1 MKTKIVGLLKFLFP
15 EWQIYDDYKK
25 HGLISKNYRKSTSGN
40 QSRIPQSTGRSNPPI
55 ASENRAGGQGN
66 VSAPY
71 QTASRNNSMEVPMQT
86 SRISEENINIIF
98 RQLYGLLG
106 SEWIGQRRYLESLS
120 IAFKRPF
127 VTGMHPLKPKNSI
140 FIFGHKG
147 SGRKSSVTRMA
158 SLLKDRR
165 LVQYETVSRID
176 LASYTTAT
184 EYQLFL
190 SDLYKSLYAKS
201 DIVLF
206 ENIEKA
212 PSNVVD
218 TIAQLTRSGTYTLSA
233 RYTQHEN
240 RLMDATGVLDQQTIS
255 EIHANQKYFVFLS
268 ERKEKDA
275 YHMFGSDF
283 MDAIG
288 DLIHIDPFT
297 EAEIQQ
303 IGIRIL
309 ENLKAKCASDL
320 AVTLSYD
327 PEVSQFLAKQ
337 FKTVTG
343 ISGLNEIAEQ
353 HIYQP
358 ISEVKLKSPG
368 KIDEY
373 VHIKIENEKY
383 VALTRTEMI
392 LLENFLRGMKESSI
406 ADIKKELEQIV
417 GIDSVKDYIL
427 KIEDNLKIQQLRES
441 KGFSRTNI
449 SMHMVFTGNPGTGK
463 TTIARIV
470 AKYLKAIGVLST
482 GQLREVTRADLVG
495 EYVGQTA
502 RLTNDVIK
510 SALGGVLFID
520 EAYTLSRNEHDT
532 FGIEAID
539 TLVKGMEDYRDE
551 LVVILAGYS
560 EEMKQFLNTNPGLRS
575 RFPNIVQ
582 FEDYTPDEMW
592 EISRIISKQKGY
604 RITDS
609 CKDAMLKLF
618 EKSQIKGKND
628 SGNGRLV
635 RNIIEAAILKQSS
648 RLIHETDA
656 PMDELTYEDFAFED
670 NSKFDLEA
678 RLSQVVGLENVKQLI
693 RTQQNLLIAE
703 KKRREA
709 GLKVDATQSLHMIFS
724 GNPGTGK
731 TTVARIMAN
740 MFKEMGLLK
749 SGNFVE
755 VDSGGLTGEHA
766 GQTSKK
772 TEEIFRSALGGV
784 LFIDEAY
791 GLASNTGYG
800 QEAVNTLVKLM
811 EDHREDIVVI
821 LAGYNKEMKEF
832 LKSNSGLESRFPL
845 QVNFPDYTDTEL
857 FDIAKIISSSKGFI
871 LTKESE
877 GVLKEQI
884 AVLHKQSSRHS
895 GNGRMVRNYLEEIT
909 RNQSLRIAMADVAV
923 EEMNVIL
930 PQDIKP
936 TESVLK
942 NYDLETALASIAG
955 LEEVKNHVR
964 SLHALLRI
972 QAKRKKLGLPVDEN
986 KTLHMI
992 FTGNPGTGKT
1002 MMARVIA
1009 NVLYSLGIIKA
1020 NKLVETDRS
1029 GLVAGFVGQTAI
1041 KTREVIEEAMDGVL
1055 FIDEAYALAQGGA
1068 GDFGK
1073 EAIDTLV
1080 KMMDDHRDRLVV
1092 ILAGYTEDME
1102 RFLSVNSGLKSRFPT
1117 IIEFPDYELM
1127 ELMEIAQ
1134 KFYNDH
1140 GFKLTVEAVEKL
1152 EQVFIEGSTDSN
1164 FGNGRYVR
1172 NVYERSLNLQAS
1184 RLSNIEQLTEADLTE
1199 ITAEDIER
1207 V

>member
-1 MKTKIVGLLKFLFP
+1 MLAK
-15 EWQIYDDYKK
+15 Q
-25 HGLISKNYRKSTSGN
+25 
-40 QSRIPQSTGRSNPPI
+40 
-55 ASENRAGGQGN
+55 
-66 VSAPY
+66 
-71 QTASRNNSMEVPMQT
+71 
-86 SRISEENINIIF
+86 
-98 RQLYGLLG
+98 
-106 SEWIGQRRYLESLS
+106 WIGQGRYLEQLS

-140 FIFGHKG
+140 FIFGHPG
-147 SGRKSSVTRMA
+147 SGRKTSVTRMTN
-158 SLLKDRR
+158 LLKENK
-165 LVQYETVSRID
+165 LINHETISKIN

-218 TIAQLTRSGTYTLSA
+218 TIAQLTKTGAYTLSA
-233 RYTQHEN
+233 RYTQERN
-240 RLMDATGVLDQQTIS
+240 RLMDATGVLAQQTIS

-268 ERKEKDA
+268 ERMEEDV

-288 DLIHIDPFT
+288 DLVHTDPFT
-297 EAEIQQ
+297 ESETEQ
-303 IGIRIL
+303 IAARIL
-309 ENLKAKCASDL
+309 EDIKAKCASDL

-327 PEVSQFLAKQ
+327 AAVSQLLAKQ

-343 ISGLNEIAEQ
+343 ISGLKEIADQ
-353 HIYQP
+353 YIYQP
-358 ISEVKLKSPG
+358 LSEVKLRSPE
-368 KIDEY
+368 KLNEY
-373 VHIKIENEKY
+373 VHIKIEFGKY
-383 VALTRTEMI
+383 AAFTGAESL
-392 LLENFLRGMKESSI
+392 LLEDFMRGMKEASI

-417 GIDSVKDYIL
+417 GIDSVKEYIL
-427 KIEDNLKIQQLRES
+427 KLEDNLKIQQLRES
-441 KGFSRTNI
+441 KGLSRTNI

-520 EAYTLSRNEHDT
+520 EAYALSRNEHDT

-560 EEMKQFLNTNPGLRS
+560 EEMKDFLDTNPGLRS
-575 RFPNIVQ
+575 RFPNTVH
-582 FEDYTPDEMW
+582 FEDYKPEEMW

-604 RITDS
+604 RIADD
-609 CKDAMLKLF
+609 CKDAMIKLF

-635 RNIIEAAILKQSS
+635 RNVIEAAILKQSS
-648 RLIHETDA
+648 RLIDEPDA
-656 PMDELTYEDFAFED
+656 PMDELIYEDFSFED
-670 NSKFDLEA
+670 HSGFDLEA

-693 RTQQNLLIAE
+693 RTQQSLLIAE

-731 TTVARIMAN
+731 TTVARIMAS

-755 VDSGGLTGEHA
+755 VDSGGLTGQYA
-766 GQTSKK
+766 GHTAKK
-772 TEEIFRSALGGV
+772 TEEVFRSALGGV

-791 GLASNTGYG
+791 GLTSNTSYG
-800 QEAVNTLVKLM
+800 QEAINTLVKLM

-821 LAGYNKEMKEF
+821 LAGYNKEMKDF

-845 QVNFPDYTDTEL
+845 QVDFPDYTEEEL
-857 FDIAKIISSSKGFI
+857 FEIAKIIISSKGLI

-877 GVLKEQI
+877 SVLKEQI
-884 AVLHKQSSRHS
+884 AVLHQQSSRHS

-909 RNQSLRIAMADVAV
+909 RNQSLRIAMNDVAV

-930 PQDIKP
+930 SQDIKP

-942 NYDLETALASIAG
+942 NFDLETALASIAG
-955 LEEVKNHVR
+955 LEEVKDHVR
-964 SLHALLRI
+964 SLHARLRI
-972 QAKRKKLGLPVDEN
+972 QAERKKLGLPVDEN
-986 KTLHMI
+986 QTLHMI

-1009 NVLYSLGIIKA
+1009 NVLSSLGIIQA

-1029 GLVAGFVGQTAI
+1029 GLVAGYVGQTAI
-1041 KTREVIEEAMDGVL
+1041 KTKEIIQEAMDGVL

-1068 GDFGK
+1068 GDFGR

-1092 ILAGYTEDME
+1092 ILAGYSEDME
-1102 RFLSVNSGLKSRFPT
+1102 HFLSVNPGLKSRFPT
-1117 IIEFPDYELM
+1117 IIEFSDYDSM
-1127 ELMEIAQ
+1127 ELIEIAR
-1134 KFYNDH
+1134 KFYHDH
-1140 GFKLTVEAVEKL
+1140 GFKLTMAALEKL
-1152 EQVFIEGSTDSN
+1152 EHVFKEASIESN

-1184 RLSNIEQLTEADLTE
+1184 RLSHKVELTEADLTE

>member
-1 MKTKIVGLLKFLFP
+1 MP
-15 EWQIYDDYKK
+15 EWQIYDDYQN
-25 HGLISKNYRKSTSGN
+25 HGFISKKSRKRTSNN
-40 QSRIPQSTGRSNPPI
+40 QNRIPHSSGSSHSPI
-55 ASENRAGGQGN
+55 ASVNQPMGNSGSQRNSRTPYETPIRNEVSKKTNRI
-66 VSAPY
+66 PK
-71 QTASRNNSMEVPMQT
+71 
-86 SRISEENINIIF
+86 ENIDAIF
-98 RQLYGLLG
+98 QHINELLDN
-106 SEWIGQRRYLESLS
+106 EWIGQRSYLEQLS

-127 VTGMHPLKPKNSI
+127 VTGMHPVKPKNSI
-140 FIFGHKG
+140 FIFGHQG
-147 SGRKSSVTRMA
+147 AGRKSSVTRMA
-158 SLLKDRR
+158 GFLKEKKFIH
-165 LVQYETVSRID
+165 YETVSRID

-212 PSNVVD
+212 PSNVVN
-218 TIAQLTRSGTYTLSA
+218 TIAQLTKNGTYTLSA
-233 RYTQHEN
+233 RYTQQEN

-268 ERKEKDA
+268 ERKEKDV

-288 DLIHIDPFT
+288 DLVYTDPFT
-297 EAEIQQ
+297 EEEIQQ
-303 IGIRIL
+303 IATRIL
-309 ENLKAKCASDL
+309 ENLKAKCATDL
-320 AVTLSYD
+320 SITLSYN
-327 PEVSQFLAKQ
+327 PEVSLFLAKQ
-337 FKTVTG
+337 FKTVNG

-353 HIYQP
+353 QMYHP
-358 ISEVKLKSPG
+358 LSEARLKSPE
-368 KIDEY
+368 KLNEY
-373 VHIKIENEKY
+373 VHIKIESEKY
-383 VALTRTEMI
+383 VAISKTESL
-392 LLENFLRGMKESSI
+392 LLEDYLRGMKESSI
-406 ADIKKELEQIV
+406 EDIKKELEQIV
-417 GIDSVKDYIL
+417 GIKSVKDYIL
-427 KIEDNLKIQQLRES
+427 KIEDNLKVQQLRES
-441 KGFSRTNI
+441 KGFSKTNI

-520 EAYTLSRNEHDT
+520 EAYTLSRNDHDT

-575 RFPNIVQ
+575 RFPNIVH
-582 FEDYTPDEMW
+582 FEDYTPEEMW

-609 CKDAMLKLF
+609 CQDAMLKLF

-635 RNIIEAAILKQSS
+635 RNVIEAAILKQSS
-648 RLIHETDA
+648 RLVHEINA
-656 PMDELTYEDFAFED
+656 PMDELAFEDFEFED
-670 NSKFDLEA
+670 NSKFDLETK
-678 RLSQVVGLENVKQLI
+678 LSQVVGLENVKQLI

-731 TTVARIMAN
+731 TTVARIMAS

-755 VDSGGLTGEHA
+755 VDSGGLTGEHV
-766 GQTSKK
+766 GQTAKK

-791 GLASNTGYG
+791 GLTSNSSYG

-845 QVNFPDYTDTEL
+845 NVSFPDYTENEL
-857 FDIAKIISSSKGFI
+857 FEIAKIIISSKGFFM
-871 LTKESE
+871 TQESE
-877 GVLKEQI
+877 SVLQEQI
-884 AVLHKQSSRHS
+884 AILHKQSSSHS

-909 RNQSLRIAMADVAV
+909 RNQSLRIAMNDVPV
-923 EEMNVIL
+923 EEMNRIL

-942 NYDLETALASIAG
+942 NFDLETALASIAG

-1002 MMARVIA
+1002 MMARIIA

-1029 GLVAGFVGQTAI
+1029 GLVAGFVGQTSI

-1068 GDFGK
+1068 NDFGK

-1102 RFLSVNSGLKSRFPT
+1102 HFLSVNSGLKSRFPT
-1117 IIEFPDYELM
+1117 IIEFPNYELV
-1127 ELMEIAQ
+1127 ELMEIAR
-1134 KFYNDH
+1134 KFYYDH
-1140 GFKLTVEAVEKL
+1140 GFKLTLGAEAKL
-1152 EQVFIEGSTDSN
+1152 EEVFMESSTNNN

-1172 NVYERSLNLQAS
+1172 NVYEKSLNLQAS
-1184 RLSNIEQLTEADLTE
+1184 RLSNNEQLTEADLTE

>member
-1 MKTKIVGLLKFLFP
+1 MRGEDVDAVFHHI
-15 EWQIYDDYKK
+15 
-25 HGLISKNYRKSTSGN
+25 R
-40 QSRIPQSTGRSNPPI
+40 
-55 ASENRAGGQGN
+55 
-66 VSAPY
+66 
-71 QTASRNNSMEVPMQT
+71 EV
-86 SRISEENINIIF
+86 
-98 RQLYGLLG
+98 LG
-106 SEWIGQRRYLESLS
+106 EQWIGQGRYLEQLS

-127 VTGMHPLKPKNSI
+127 VTGIDPLKPKNSI
-140 FIFGHKG
+140 FIFGHPG
-147 SGRKSSVTRMA
+147 SGRKTSVTKMG
-158 SLLKDRR
+158 SLLKENKLINHD
-165 LVQYETVSRID
+165 TISKID
-176 LASYTTAT
+176 LSSYTTAT

-212 PSNVVD
+212 PSNVID
-218 TIAQLTRSGTYTLSA
+218 TIAQLTKTGTYTLSA
-233 RYTQHEN
+233 RYTQERN
-240 RLMDATGVLDQQTIS
+240 RLMDATGVLAQQTIS

-268 ERKEKDA
+268 ERTEEDV
-275 YHMFGSDF
+275 YQMFGSDF

-288 DLIHIDPFT
+288 DLVHTDPFT
-297 EAEIQQ
+297 EAETQQ
-303 IGIRIL
+303 IAIRIL
-309 ENLKAKCASDL
+309 ENIKEKSASDL
-320 AVTLSYD
+320 VVALSYD
-327 PEVSQFLAKQ
+327 AEVPPFLAKQ

-343 ISGLNEIAEQ
+343 INGLNEIADEY
-353 HIYQP
+353 IYQP
-358 ISEVKLKSPG
+358 LSEVKLRHPEKLDG
-368 KIDEY
+368 Y
-373 VHIKIENEKY
+373 VHLEMKLEKY
-383 VALTRTEMI
+383 AALTETESL
-392 LLENFLRGMKESSI
+392 LLEDFMRGMKEASI
-406 ADIKKELEQIV
+406 ADVKKELEQIV
-417 GIDSVKDYIL
+417 GIDSVKEYIL
-427 KIEDNLKIQQLRES
+427 KLEDNLKIQQLRES
-441 KGFSRTNI
+441 KGLSRTNI

-470 AKYLKAIGVLST
+470 AKYLKTIGVLST

-520 EAYTLSRNEHDT
+520 EAYALTRNEHDT

-560 EEMKQFLNTNPGLRS
+560 EEMKDFLNANPGLRS
-575 RFPNIVQ
+575 RFPNIVH
-582 FEDYTPDEMW
+582 FEDYKPEEMW
-592 EISRIISKQKGY
+592 EISRITSKQKGY
-604 RITDS
+604 RIAED

-635 RNIIEAAILKQSS
+635 RNVMEAAILKQSS
-648 RLIHETDA
+648 RLIHEPDA
-656 PMDELTYEDFAFED
+656 PMDELTYEDFSFED
-670 NSKFDLEA
+670 HSGFDLEA

-693 RTQQNLLIAE
+693 RSQQNLLIAE

-731 TTVARIMAN
+731 TTVARIMAS

-755 VDSGGLTGEHA
+755 VDSGGLTGQYA
-766 GQTSKK
+766 GHTAKK
-772 TEEIFRSALGGV
+772 TEEVFRSALGGV

-791 GLASNTGYG
+791 GLTSDTSYG
-800 QEAVNTLVKLM
+800 QEAINTLVKLM

-821 LAGYNKEMKEF
+821 LAGYHKEMKEF

-845 QVNFPDYTDTEL
+845 EVDFPDYTEDEL
-857 FDIAKIISSSKGFI
+857 YEIAKIIISSKGFT

-877 GVLKEQI
+877 SVLKEQI
-884 AVLHKQSSRHS
+884 TLLHKQSGSHS
-895 GNGRMVRNYLEEIT
+895 GNGRMVRNYLEEVT
-909 RNQSLRIAMADVAV
+909 RNQSLRIATNDVSA
-923 EEMNVIL
+923 EEMNVIQS
-930 PQDIKP
+930 QDIKP

-942 NYDLETALASIAG
+942 DFDLETALASIAG
-955 LEEVKNHVR
+955 LDEVKDHVR
-964 SLHALLRI
+964 SLHARLRI

-986 KTLHMI
+986 QTLHMI

-1009 NVLYSLGIIKA
+1009 NVLYSLGIIQA

-1029 GLVAGFVGQTAI
+1029 GLVAGYVGQTAI
-1041 KTREVIEEAMDGVL
+1041 KTREIIQEAMDGVL

-1068 GDFGK
+1068 GDFGR

-1092 ILAGYTEDME
+1092 ILAGYSADME
-1102 RFLSVNSGLKSRFPT
+1102 HFLTVNPGLKSRFPT
-1117 IIEFPDYELM
+1117 IIEFSDYDSLELV
-1127 ELMEIAQ
+1127 EIAQ
-1134 KFYNDH
+1134 RFYNDN
-1140 GFKLTVEAVEKL
+1140 GFKLTTAAFERL
-1152 EQVFIEGSTDSN
+1152 EQVFIEASNESN

-1184 RLSNIEQLTEADLTE
+1184 RLSHKEQLTEADLTE
-1199 ITAEDIER
+1199 ITPEDIER